1 MEGLGLRLSP
11 TKVKVK
17 SQLPSIY
24 GFGDIDV
31 EKVYTNVMTKWKWG
45 NFDKMKLFVDKS
57 YMAEVQAMKLVML
70 RAAIEFDRQGIKDK
84 AAAMANKYFEA
95 FPHMNFPYDS
105 GIMPFINV
113 LISAKDFES
122 AKKHLRILAEET
134 KQYITFYESQTDKDV
149 FDSFRQDYEYR
160 LGAIQDVLDNAKKVE
175 DPAFEKE
182 MSDMLNPLL
191 KTAPAN

>member
-1 MEGLGLRLSP
+1 MDRNLGAS
-11 TKVKVK
+11 
-17 SQLPSIY
+17 
-24 GFGDIDV
+24 
-31 EKVYTNVMTKWKWG
+31 
-45 NFDKMKLFVDKS
+45 
-57 YMAEVQAMKLVML
+57 
-70 RAAIEFDRQGIKDK
+70 RAAT
-84 AAAMANKYFEA
+84 
-95 FPHMNFPYDS
+95 
-105 GIMPFINV
+105 
-113 LISAKDFES
+113 SAKDFES

>member
-1 MEGLGLRLSP
+1 
-11 TKVKVK
+11 
-17 SQLPSIY
+17 
-24 GFGDIDV
+24 
-31 EKVYTNVMTKWKWG
+31 
-45 NFDKMKLFVDKS
+45 
-57 YMAEVQAMKLVML
+57 
-70 RAAIEFDRQGIKDK
+70 
-84 AAAMANKYFEA
+84 MANKYFEA

-160 LGAIQDVLDNAKKVE
+160 LGAIQDVLDL
-175 DPAFEKE
+175 
-182 MSDMLNPLL
+182 SLIHI
-191 KTAPAN
+191 